1 MACFFISLKTSNCLL
16 PSKFIIDTFCL
27 FEKIDSDEEKLKI
40 KEKIFSYEADILYT
54 IHFSTEYEMPYP
66 YLKKILGIGDQ
77 AVLKLAIKKSGDNK
91 INTNINTFLLNF
103 DNDAD
108 KIKHIKDKIAEIV
121 NYSFLFPF
129 FLNYDTKIIS
139 LSCLI
144 LAFKRLNIQ
153 INITDIINV
162 ISNQKETEIVSIDIN
177 DIEICSSLIDELVLS
192 KIKKVPHQEVNNIN
206 NINTLNKQNFLNINN
221 NENNIDT
228 KSKNESKEKAK
239 EETFLQKKRK

>member
-1 MACFFISLKTSNCLL
+1 M
-16 PSKFIIDTFCL
+16 
-27 FEKIDSDEEKLKI
+27 
-40 KEKIFSYEADILYT
+40 
-54 IHFSTEYEMPYP
+54 
-66 YLKKILGIGDQ
+66 
-77 AVLKLAIKKSGDNK
+77 
-91 INTNINTFLLNF
+91 
-103 DNDAD
+103 
-108 KIKHIKDKIAEIV
+108 
-121 NYSFLFPF
+121 
-129 FLNYDTKIIS
+129 NYDIKIIS